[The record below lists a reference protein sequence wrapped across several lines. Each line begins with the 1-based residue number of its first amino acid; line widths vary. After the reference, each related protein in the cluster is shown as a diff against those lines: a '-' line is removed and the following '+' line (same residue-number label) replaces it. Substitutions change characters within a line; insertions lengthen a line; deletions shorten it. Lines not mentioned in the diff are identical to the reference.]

1 MQNKFPEKV
10 TICEV
15 VTRDGFQTAPEI
27 YPVEE
32 KVRIIEEVV
41 DAGCRC
47 VEVGAFSTYETMYKM
62 KDTEKVFEQLHMKEG
77 VEYRGLVYL
86 PDDVRRAAAC
96 GCRKI
101 KLNVSASNAHN
112 QAGAGRSPLESMRTF
127 AESGKIAEENGM
139 GFAGSI
145 SLPFASQWEG
155 VIPYEQIKEIV
166 KAFIDAGA
174 TQISLSDSAGLG
186 DPQLV
191 YERTMALRDDFPE
204 MDWMLHMHNT
214 RGMGLANVVA
224 AMEAGI
230 DKIDTSLAGLGGCP
244 YIKGATGNISTED
257 VLFMLD
263 SMGIETGMDFE
274 KIMEAGEKIIR
285 LTKGVGTDS
294 YQQRIRALAGNQ

>member
-62 KDTEKVFEQLHMKEG
+62 KDTDKVFEQLYMKEG

-112 QAGAGRSPLESMRTF
+112 QAGAGRTPLESMRTF

>member
-47 VEVGAFSTYETMYKM
+47 VEVGAFSTYETIYKM
-62 KDTEKVFEQLHMKEG
+62 KDTDKVFEQLHMKEG

-112 QAGAGRSPLESMRTF
+112 QAGAGCSPLESMRTF